1 MPERSKGLFI
11 TFFGVLA
18 ITPDGLLVRL
28 VSADEWTTLFWR
40 GLLTAFSICVVL
52 SVLHRGRVT
61 ARFRAIGQTGL
72 WLAFLFAGGAI
83 CFVMAVSLTKVANV
97 LFIVSST
104 PLFAAIISRV
114 FLGESVPT
122 KTWTAIAFAMAGIAI
137 ITSGSLAGGE
147 ASLLGDGITLLA
159 ALSLAVTL
167 CLARKARGRS
177 MVPAMAVA
185 GLIYAVI
192 ALPFCAPFDVS
203 PDDALW
209 LALMGLVSVP
219 LGFSLLTLAPRY
231 LPAPEVGLL
240 LLLEAVL
247 GPLLV
252 WWILAESPGIRGLA
266 GGGVVIATL
275 FVLNVTAMTETAK

>member
-1 MPERSKGLFI
+1 MPERSKGLLI
-11 TFFGVLA
+11 TLFGVLA

-40 GLLTAFSICVVL
+40 GLLTAVSI
-52 SVLHRGRVT
+52 SVALTLLHRGRVT
-61 ARFRAIGQTGL
+61 AHFRAIGRLGL

-114 FLGESVPT
+114 FLGELVAT
-122 KTWTAIAFAMAGIAI
+122 RIWVAIGFAMLGIAI
-137 ITSGSLAGGE
+137 IASGSLNDGN
-147 ASLLGDGITLLA
+147 ASVLGDAIALLA

-167 CLARKARGRS
+167 CLARKGHGRS

-192 ALPFCAPFDVS
+192 ALPFCAPFVLS
-203 PDDALW
+203 PDDMIW
-209 LALMGLVSVP
+209 LGLMGLVSVP
-219 LGFSLLTLAPRY
+219 LGFSLLTIAPRY
-231 LPAPEVGLL
+231 LPTPEVGLL

-252 WWILAESPGIRGLA
+252 WWLLAESPGTTGLA
-266 GGGVVIATL
+266 GGGIVITTL
-275 FVLNVTAMTETAK
+275 VVLNITAMKKTAR